1 MQKITPMKKE
11 PLSSLAAVAF
21 FVLLSLLWRATAD
34 APPTAQ
40 PIGYSSD
47 TARARVLEI
56 LETGTLD
63 FGGQA
68 TQQPYQR
75 ARVEILQG
83 SYRAQK
89 LTIDYALRQNADS
102 LRLQVGQEILV
113 TVSARPEGGTAAYF
127 TDFVRS
133 PALLWLFLTFVGFS
147 LLISGW
153 KGVRSLASMGISFVV
168 ILGFIIPQILAGR
181 DPLWVSIAGSFF
193 LLAVTLYLVYGWTLK
208 THAAA
213 LGTLL
218 ALCITGALAVL
229 FVNLA
234 RLSGFGDENALFLA
248 QQLNFNLNLRGLLLG
263 GMLIGALGVLD
274 DLVITQA
281 SVTFEIHA
289 ANPGLPFTAL
299 YQRAMHVGRD
309 HVAATVNTLV
319 LAYAG
324 AALPLFLLFSL
335 SGQNPVNLLN
345 LEFVSEEVVSTLVGS
360 LGLMTA
366 VPITTLLASALARGH
381 HRLGKWA
388 RYLGPEGESHTH

>member
-1 MQKITPMKKE
+1 MKKE

-21 FVLLSLLWRATAD
+21 FVLLVILWRATAN
-34 APPTAQ
+34 APQAAQ
-40 PIGYSSD
+40 PVGYSSD

-63 FGGQA
+63 FGGNA

-83 SYRAQK
+83 PYRAQK
-89 LTIDYALRQNADS
+89 LTVDYALRQNTDS
-102 LRLQVGQEILV
+102 LRLQIGQEILV

-127 TDFVRS
+127 TDFIRT
-133 PALLWLFLTFVGFS
+133 PALLWLFLTFVAFS

-168 ILGFIIPQILAGR
+168 ILGFIIPQILAGN

-193 LLAVTLYLVYGWTLK
+193 LLASTLYLVYGWTLK

-213 LGTLL
+213 FGTLF
-218 ALCITGALAVL
+218 ALCVTGALAVL

-248 QQLNFNLNLRGLLLG
+248 QQINFNLNLRGLLLG

-289 ANPGLPFTAL
+289 ANPNLPFAAL
-299 YQRAMHVGRD
+299 YRRAMHVGRD

-335 SGQNPVNLLN
+335 SGQNALNLLN
-345 LEFVSEEVVSTLVGS
+345 LEFVSEEVVSTMVGS
-360 LGLMTA
+360 LGLMSA